1 MLNKIL
7 RVALTQRQ
15 RGQGYRLVEPDDHVV
30 ELWRREAMIARWN
43 QTKVTIQTI
52 RARMEPDGA

>member
-7 RVALTQRQ
+7 RVALTQKQ
-15 RGQGYRLVEPDDHVV
+15 RTQGYRLVEPDDHIV
-30 ELWRREAMIARWN
+30 ELWRHEAMIARWN

-52 RARMEPDGA
+52 RACMEPDGA